1 MLTEADVAR
10 NYVECGPPYIGES
23 TFRNKDTVKANGGR
37 WNAEY
42 KKWEARSREDL
53 RSMIAS
59 KAWTPCGFSS
69 LAAYY
74 MVEHIDKTV
83 SAPSALP
90 VGWCKL
96 LFHRRDG
103 DDAKFDA
110 TKDRETLRCGKVVL
124 TRVCAARAVCLSTLG
139 FSLVWSAT
147 VGDTAYGRDAKHA
160 AFLFL
165 GRCEQ
170 THSPT
175 HSTRLFVT
183 RRHVCL
189 WTSGNPPLATHPTG
203 TGYTG
208 RANTHPCRPGYH
220 HTNAFTARC
229 SGAQTVHK
237 LCTNCA
243 QTVHSCACPLYVLSR
258 FALCAISSGAVSLL
272 RAGGVHDLQITD
284 EWVKS
289 FGVTTQHNLR
299 VQ

>member
-110 TKDRETLRCGKVVL
+110 TKDRETLRCGKVV
-124 TRVCAARAVCLSTLG
+124 TYARLCSTCG
-139 FSLVWSAT
+139 VLVDSRLQFGLECDCRGHGVWKRCQACSIP
-147 VGDTAYGRDAKHA
+147 
-160 AFLFL
+160 LF
-165 GRCEQ
+165 GE
-170 THSPT
+170 
-175 HSTRLFVT
+175 V
-183 RRHVCL
+183 
-189 WTSGNPPLATHPTG
+189 
-203 TGYTG
+203 
-208 RANTHPCRPGYH
+208 
-220 HTNAFTARC
+220 
-229 SGAQTVHK
+229 
-237 LCTNCA
+237 
-243 QTVHSCACPLYVLSR
+243 
-258 FALCAISSGAVSLL
+258 
-272 RAGGVHDLQITD
+272 
-284 EWVKS
+284 
-289 FGVTTQHNLR
+289 
-299 VQ
+299 